1 MGHAATHCKHIWDM
15 LQHTCNTRISTR
27 HASEPQHDAQQRTSM
42 GNAATHSNTL
52 QHTQTSMG
60 HAATHSNTLQHIQ
73 TSMGHAAT
81 HSDTLQHTQT
91 SMGHAATHSNTLQ
104 HTHTSMGH
112 AATHSTTLQHIQTS
126 MGHAA
131 THYLQR
137 TNIYG
142 TCKRATAWR
151 RGSSMDKGDSV
162 PSATVHISHKSAS

>member
-1 MGHAATHCKHIWDM
+1 MGHAATHCNTPATHKHLRGMQASNRMTHSNEHLRDM
-15 LQHTCNTRISTR
+15 LQHTVNIYGTCCNTPATHEPSTG

-42 GNAATHSNTL
+42 GHAATHSNTL

-60 HAATHSNTLQHIQ
+60 HAATHYLQH
-73 TSMGHAAT
+73 
-81 HSDTLQHTQT
+81 
-91 SMGHAATHSNTLQ
+91 
-104 HTHTSMGH
+104 
-112 AATHSTTLQHIQTS
+112 
-126 MGHAA
+126 
-131 THYLQR
+131 